1 MRSGAAVTRI
11 VQGLMT
17 SPRSTYRLQFRNGM
31 DFGKACRLVPYLKRL
46 GISHLYASP
55 LMTAVSGSTHG
66 YDVTRTDEID
76 PALGGREG
84 LVRLA
89 EALHVQGMGLLL
101 DIVPNHMAA
110 SLENPWWYSI
120 VIWGAESP
128 FAGHFDIDWSQKLTL
143 PFLGKSFEEE
153 LAAGSLRLAL
163 DPQRDALALCHHDTC
178 HPLHPGTYRLVLD
191 AEEASPKEEPD
202 GRTILSHA
210 LAAPGARTALERRLA
225 ELSADPAAITAL
237 HAAQPWQLTD
247 WKTASRH
254 LSYRRFFEIAGLVGL
269 RVEDP
274 KVFDDSHRLVLDL
287 VRDGIVDG
295 LRIDH
300 VDGLADPRAYLE
312 RLRAA
317 AGPDVYIVVEKILER
332 EEPFR
337 TDWPVEGATGYEFI
351 ASLADAFADEREGGR
366 LVAAF
371 RPLKSEEHR
380 ESYEEERRASK
391 RQMLS
396 DNFEGEVHRITRLAK
411 SMADQ
416 TDADLSR
423 PALAEAICG
432 MIEALPV
439 YRTYTTATAG
449 ADEHD
454 RQLLAVARQQAQA
467 GVRPEVREAI
477 DFIWELLV
485 DDRTCG
491 ALTGCPEFRAR
502 FQQLSGPIMAKALE
516 DTLFYRENAFIALNE
531 VGGDPGRPTGG
542 LAAFHAAMAAREK
555 TLPRSLSATATH
567 DMKRG
572 EDARAR
578 LYTLSEAPDMWIAA
592 TRRWGAL
599 NAHLH
604 RRHAERIVPEPDVEW
619 LLYQSLAGA
628 WPLEGHGDAPAME
641 ALKARMR
648 PYVEKAL
655 REAKLGSNWSLPDFP
670 YEEKVAGFVDGLF
683 GHGAFLEDFATTL
696 SPFID
701 AGLVNSLA
709 QTLVKLTAPGTPDI
723 YQGSERGD
731 FSLVDPDNRQPL
743 EVESLDVSQKPVV
756 SRPHFADY
764 KQWLVATVLD
774 ARNRN
779 PAPFE
784 GPYLPLELADG
795 SRQALAF
802 LRGTPEAFAITVVPR
817 LVFGKIAP
825 DGLRL
830 LEGTLDDIRIALPA
844 GFEARELRSVLD
856 GRILAPGA
864 TLTVADALGEE
875 PVALLLSV

>member
-1 MRSGAAVTRI
+1 
-11 VQGLMT
+11 MT
-17 SPRSTYRLQFRNGM
+17 TPRSTYRLQFRNGM
-31 DFGKACRLVPYLKRL
+31 DFGRARRLVPYLKRL

-55 LMTAVSGSTHG
+55 LMTAVGGSTHG
-66 YDVTRTDEID
+66 YDVTRADEID

-89 EALHVQGMGLLL
+89 GDLHAEGMGLLL

-120 VIWGAESP
+120 VLWGAESP
-128 FAGHFDIDWSQKLTL
+128 FSGHFDIDWSQKLTL
-143 PFLGKSFEEE
+143 PFLGKSFETE
-153 LAAGSLRLAL
+153 LAAGALRLAL
-163 DPQRDALALCHHDTC
+163 DPQRDALALRYHETC
-178 HPLHPGTYRLVLD
+178 YPLHPGTYGHVLD
-191 AEEASPKEEPD
+191 ARDGFAAQASPTEDPE
-202 GRTILSHA
+202 GRRILSQT
-210 LAAPGARTALERRLA
+210 LAAPGARAALERRLA
-225 ELSADPAAITAL
+225 DVSADPAAITAL
-237 HAAQPWQLTD
+237 HAAQPWRLTD

-254 LSYRRFFEIAGLVGL
+254 LSYRRFFEIAGLAGL

-274 KVFDDSHRLVLDL
+274 QVFDDSHRLVLKL
-287 VRDGIVDG
+287 VRAGIVDG

-300 VDGLADPRAYLE
+300 VDGLADPEAYLE
-312 RLRAA
+312 RLRDAV
-317 AGPDVYIVVEKILER
+317 GPDVYIVVEKILEK

-337 TDWPVEGATGYEFI
+337 TEWPVEGATGYEFI
-351 ASLADAFADEREGGR
+351 ASLADAFADEEEGGR
-366 LVAAF
+366 LSAAF

-391 RQMLS
+391 RQMLA

-411 SMADQ
+411 SMADR

-432 MIEALPV
+432 MIMALPV

-449 ADEHD
+449 ADAHD
-454 RQLLAVARQQAQA
+454 RELLATARQQAQA
-467 GVRPEVREAI
+467 DVRPEVREAI
-477 DFIWELLV
+477 DFVWELLV
-485 DDRTCG
+485 DDRTCSTL
-491 ALTGCPEFRAR
+491 ADCPEFRTR

-542 LAAFHAAMAAREK
+542 PAAFHAAMEAREK
-555 TLPRSLSATATH
+555 NLPHGLSATATH
-567 DMKRG
+567 DTKRG

-578 LYTLSEAPDMWIAA
+578 LYTLGEAPDLWIAA
-592 TRRWGAL
+592 TRRWTAL

-604 RRHAERIVPEPDVEW
+604 RPHAERIVPEPDVEW
-619 LLYQSLAGA
+619 LIYQSLAGA
-628 WPLEGHGDAPAME
+628 WPLEGHEDGPAMA

-655 REAKLGSNWSLPDFP
+655 REAKLNSNWSLPDVD

-683 GHGAFLEDFATTL
+683 GHTAFLEDFAATL
-696 SPFID
+696 SPFIY

-709 QTLVKLTAPGTPDI
+709 QTLVKLTAPGIPDI

-743 EVESLDVSQKPVV
+743 EVESLDVPQKPVA
-756 SRPHFADY
+756 SRQHFADY

-774 ARNRN
+774 ARNRH
-779 PAPFE
+779 PAPFD
-784 GPYLPLELADG
+784 GPYLPLALSDG
-795 SRQALAF
+795 NRQAVAF
-802 LRGTPEAFAITVVPR
+802 LRGTPQAFAITVVPR
-817 LVFGKIAP
+817 LVLGKVAP
-825 DGLRL
+825 DGLQLR
-830 LEGTLDDIRIALPA
+830 EGTLDNIRMALPA

-856 GRILAPGA
+856 GSILAPGA
-864 TLTVADALGEE
+864 TLAVGDALGEE